1 LYSLF
6 KSIALSIEFP
16 YWVLEKNFWNGDRVM
31 IKASLQKEAS
41 TKLVKGLLDMI
52 ILHLLDGE
60 SRHGYQIIS
69 KIRSTFGVYFG
80 ASSIYP
86 LLSTLEKKGYIESSW
101 DMNYERPRKMY
112 RLTANG
118 QSILSY
124 TEESLNMICRKMT
137 TSSIEAASDKS
148 PPLII
153 EETHPC

>member
-1 LYSLF
+1 
-6 KSIALSIEFP
+6 
-16 YWVLEKNFWNGDRVM
+16 M

-52 ILHLLDGE
+52 ILYLLDGE

-80 ASSIYP
+80 PSSIYP

-101 DMNYERPRKMY
+101 DMNCERPRKMY

-124 TEESLNMICRKMT
+124 TEESLNMICRRMT
-137 TSSIEAASDKS
+137 PSSIEAVSDQS
-148 PPLII
+148 PPLTI
-153 EETHPC
+153 E